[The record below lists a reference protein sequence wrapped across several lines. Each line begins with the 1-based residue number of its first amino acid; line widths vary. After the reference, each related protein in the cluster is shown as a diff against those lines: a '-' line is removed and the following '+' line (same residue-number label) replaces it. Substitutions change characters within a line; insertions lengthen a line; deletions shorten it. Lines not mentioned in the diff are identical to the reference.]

1 MSLSARAAS
10 IRGDDYQHA
19 IAWYWACEMLRDPD
33 IISVSVEDPAG
44 GAFDDVV
51 ILRHTGVNTYIQ
63 AKSSNYGD
71 KTVNQEWLFAAKGDA
86 GKSPLQRFYETY
98 VELSAVDKPFVLE
111 VWTNR
116 SFEEDNPLL
125 GKLLDQATDTI
136 SVKQML
142 DATARSKI
150 GRERKAWASH
160 LGINEGPLA
169 SFLESVRWKQA
180 GSQSDWHR
188 QAIPLM
194 EIAGLRSDDQA
205 VEIGVAIV
213 RHWVTHGAGP
223 QSADDV
229 RAAVGAKD
237 LLART
242 GTLVFAVHAIDRDP
256 TPTQPNVEVDFVE
269 LFEGDNSFNRKL
281 LKDHDD
287 WEMKILPAIEDAA
300 RRLAAYRVRSV
311 HVTGSLRHPL
321 WFAVGRALPEVKRW
335 ELSLDLVDSTWSTTD
350 PQVEV
355 APRVLADI
363 DVGSGDDVAAGIALT
378 GDLTGDVEAYIR
390 QSQPSIGR
398 LIVFG
403 PEAEP
408 SHTAVPSG
416 GWAMA
421 WTRAVREEIRK
432 GPAAE
437 ATGRIHM
444 FFQCPAGIAL
454 MLGHQWNV
462 MPPTTVY
469 EFANGSYHPTISAPG
484 I

>member
-1 MSLSARAAS
+1 MKLPPRAAA

-19 IAWYWACEMLRDPD
+19 IAWYWACEMLCDSD
-33 IISVSVEDPAG
+33 IISVSVEDRAG
-44 GAFDDVV
+44 GTFDDIVV
-51 ILRHTGVNTYIQ
+51 LRHTGVNTYIQ

-71 KTVNQEWLFAAKGDA
+71 KVVNQEWLFAAKGES
-86 GKSPLQRFYETY
+86 GKSPLRRFYETF
-98 VELSAVDKPFVLE
+98 VELSIADKSFVLE

-116 SFEEDNPLL
+116 GFDQGNFLL
-125 GKLLDQATDTI
+125 GKLLDQKTDTI
-136 SVKQML
+136 SVEQML
-142 DATARSKI
+142 KAKARSNVGK
-150 GRERKAWASH
+150 ERTAWASH
-160 LGINEGPLA
+160 LGIDDGQLA
-169 SFLESVRWKQA
+169 SFLKSVRWKQA
-180 GSQSDWHR
+180 GSESDWRR
-188 QAIPLM
+188 QAKPLM
-194 EIAGLRSDDQA
+194 RIAGLRSDDQA
-205 VEIGVAIV
+205 VEIGVSIA
-213 RHWVTHGAGP
+213 RHWVTDGAGP
-223 QSADDV
+223 QSAEDV
-229 RAAVGAKD
+229 RAAVGAQD

-242 GTLVFAVHAIDRDP
+242 GTLVFAVHAIDKDP
-256 TPTQPNVEVDFVE
+256 TPTPPNVEIDFVE

-281 LKDHDD
+281 LKEHDD
-287 WEMKILPAIEDAA
+287 WESKILPAIEDAA
-300 RRLAAYRVRSV
+300 RSLAAYRVRSV

-321 WFAVGRALPEVKRW
+321 WFAVGRALPEVKKW

-350 PQVEV
+350 SQVEV
-355 APRVLADI
+355 APRVLADV
-363 DVGSGDDVAAGIALT
+363 DVGSGDDVAVGIALT
-378 GDLTGDVEAYIR
+378 GDLTGDVETYIR

-432 GPAAE
+432 GPAVGE
-437 ATGRIHM
+437 TGRIHM